1 MEKENQ
7 KLYPLLKRYGVKK
20 NKPKPDKVIHPI
32 LSKKEAVC
40 KFVCP
45 AIRAQA
51 KARKEVMG
59 KAIITPAGPG

>member
-7 KLYPLLKRYGVKK
+7 KLYPHLKRYGVKK

-40 KFVCP
+40 KSVCP

-51 KARKEVMG
+51 KVRKVVMG
-59 KAIITPAGPG
+59 KATIAPAGPG